1 MTEAPVD
8 TCNCKPSKQYNVFKL
23 KCQAFFSMELLPQQ
37 KQITHQLLTQGKTFS
52 VNLKNDKV
60 VTLLRKFEKML

>member
-8 TCNCKPSKQYNVFKL
+8 TCNCKPSWQYNVFKL
-23 KCQAFFSMELLPQQ
+23 KCQAFFSMELLSQQ
-37 KQITHQLLTQGKTFS
+37 KQIIHQLLTQGKTFS

-60 VTLLRKFEKML
+60 VTLLRKFEKMP